1 VQLPLE
7 WSNAQAY
14 AETRAEAK
22 RVRQMKRNLSEI
34 QTDVTTDGLVESP
47 RQEKFVPFVKERTSL
62 GKLITLS
69 NAPGPS
75 KPKGGFKS
83 ERRLESTM
91 QEVAYLH
98 DESTAADLA
107 RQESAR

>member
-1 VQLPLE
+1 MPLE

-14 AETRAEAK
+14 AENRAEVK
-22 RVRQMKRNLSEI
+22 RVRQMQRNLSEI
-34 QTDVTTDGLVESP
+34 QTDVTTEGLVESP

-69 NAPGPS
+69 NGPGPS
-75 KPKGGFKS
+75 KSKGGFKS

-91 QEVAYLH
+91 QAVAYLH
-98 DESTAADLA
+98 DESAAADLA